1 MVCINCTFV
10 KLYNANLVRYVVFIA
25 AAVLLSALASLSA
38 YAQTRVAVSG
48 HVYDA
53 ASGETLV
60 GVNVRAANSD
70 DRPSA
75 TNTYGFFSM
84 TLPIGQHELVFSR
97 VGYQSQS
104 VELVLNAD
112 STLRIELTQGERIEE
127 VVVSQ
132 ASRRDNIEN
141 PQMGV
146 ANVSIQDIR
155 RVPVLFGEQDV
166 LKTLQLLPGVMS
178 GGEGSTSFFV
188 RGGTGDQN
196 LVLLDEAIV
205 YNASHL
211 FGFFSTFNSDAI
223 KDVNLYKGS
232 APAQYGGRLSSVLD
246 ISMLDGNNKRFGME
260 GGIGLIAS
268 RLNVQGPIVKD
279 NGSFIVSG
287 RRTYADMFL
296 KLSKDPDINQTRMF
310 FYDLNVKANYRFDE
324 RNALYVSGYFGKDLL
339 GYSDLFDFDWGNAT
353 ATLRWNHL
361 FSNRLFSNTTLVYS
375 DFNYHVTI
383 GGDSFNFRIASNI
396 RNANFKQDFQF
407 VANGTNTFRFGVN
420 GLFQRVS
427 PSEIAAEES
436 SRINSLQLER
446 RHGLE
451 AAGYVSHEWRPL
463 ERLNLTYGLRLN
475 SFLLFGPGTFHT
487 YDTDGDIVSSKSF
500 GRAELAQRYLNL
512 EPRMSLS
519 YELAGNNSVKASYS
533 RNTQNLHQLS
543 NSTST
548 LPTDAWVMSSNN
560 IKPQIADQVAVGFYQ
575 NLDNDR
581 YEVSVETY
589 YKDMRNQID
598 YRDAADLQANEFIE
612 SELLY
617 GIGRAYGLELYARKR
632 SGRLSGWLSYTL
644 SRSERQFDGIDGGR
658 WFAARQDRTHDLSA
672 VATYHLSPRW
682 SLSSTFVYSTG
693 NAVTFPSGRYQIDG
707 QSLWYYT
714 ERNGYRMPDYHRL
727 DIGATLDGNPNN
739 KFKSSWTFGIYNV
752 YNRKN
757 AYIIDFRESEA
768 NPNLTETYR
777 IALFGIIP
785 SVTWNFKF

>member
-1 MVCINCTFV
+1 MCINCTFV

>member
-446 RHGLE
+446 RHGLD

>member
-1 MVCINCTFV
+1 MCINCTFV

-446 RHGLE
+446 RHGLD

>member
-1 MVCINCTFV
+1 MIVVRCFV
-10 KLYNANLVRYVVFIA
+10 FVAT
-25 AAVLLSALASLSA
+25 AVLLFTFASLSA
-38 YAQTRVAVSG
+38 GAQTRVAVSG

-60 GVNVRAANSD
+60 GVNVRAVGRD
-70 DRPSA
+70 DRYSA
-75 TNTYGFFSM
+75 TNSYGFFSM
-84 TLPIGQHELVFSR
+84 SLPAGRHELVFSR
-97 VGYQSQS
+97 VGYQTQS
-104 VELVLNAD
+104 VELVLDAD
-112 STLRIELTQGERIEE
+112 SSLRIELVQGERIEE

-132 ASRRDNIEN
+132 VSARDNIIN

-146 ANVSIQDIR
+146 ASVSMQDIR

-166 LKTLQLLPGVMS
+166 LKTIQLLPGVMS
-178 GGEGSTSFFV
+178 GGEGSTSFYV

-196 LVLLDEAIV
+196 LVLLDEAVV

-232 APAQYGGRLSSVLD
+232 SPAQYGGRLSSVLD
-246 ISMLDGNNKRFGME
+246 ISMLDGNNKRLGME

-268 RLNVQGPIVKD
+268 RLKVEGPIVKD
-279 NGSFIVSG
+279 KGSFIVSA

-310 FYDLNVKANYRFDE
+310 FYDLNVKGNYRVDD
-324 RNALYVSGYFGKDLL
+324 RNTLYLSGYFGKDLL

-353 ATLRWNHL
+353 ATVRWNHL

-375 DFNYHVTI
+375 NFNYHVAV
-383 GGDSFNFRIASNI
+383 GADDFDFRIMSTI
-396 RNANFKQDFQF
+396 RNTNLKQDFQY
-407 VANGTNTFRFGVN
+407 VANGTHTLRFGLN
-420 GLFQRVS
+420 GLFQRVF

-436 SRINSLQLER
+436 DRVNSLKLER
-446 RHGLE
+446 RSGVE
-451 AAGYVSHEWRPL
+451 AAGYISHEWRPL

-475 SFLLFGPGTFHT
+475 SFLLFGPGTFPT
-487 YDTDGDIVSSKSF
+487 YDADGDIIASQTY
-500 GRAELAQRYLNL
+500 GRAELVQHYLHL

-519 YELAGNNSVKASYS
+519 YELSRGNSVKASYS

-560 IKPQIADQVAVGFYQ
+560 IKPQIADLVAVGFYQ
-575 NLDNDR
+575 NLDNNR

-617 GIGRAYGLELYARKR
+617 GMGRAYGLELYARKR
-632 SGRLSGWLSYTL
+632 SGPLSGWLSYTL
-644 SRSERQFDGIDGGR
+644 SRSERRFDDIDGGR
-658 WFAARQDRTHDLSA
+658 WFAARQDRTHDLAA
-672 VATYHLSPRW
+672 VASYQLSRRW

-693 NAVTFPSGRYQIDG
+693 NAVTFPSGKYQLDG
-707 QSLWYYT
+707 QSIWYYT

-727 DIGATLDGNPNN
+727 DVGATLDGDPNK

-752 YNRKN
+752 YSRKN
-757 AYIIDFRESEA
+757 AYIIDFRENETH
-768 NPNLTETYR
+768 PNLTETYR